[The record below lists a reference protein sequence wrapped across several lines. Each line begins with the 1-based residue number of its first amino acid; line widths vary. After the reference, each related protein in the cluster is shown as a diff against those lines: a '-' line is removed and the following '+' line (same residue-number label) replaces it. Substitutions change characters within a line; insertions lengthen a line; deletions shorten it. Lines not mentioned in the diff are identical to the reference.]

1 MRLVVIGCSFLAL
14 AAPVAV
20 RGQTPRTTTP
30 APATTPAP
38 PTTPAA
44 AATSA
49 SPADL
54 AARRTEA
61 KAIIEVMFPPAS
73 REATIQRTIDELN
86 NSMLQS
92 LPMPNVQ
99 DAGLKAIFDRFILS
113 MRAET
118 VLVAQQNFPRTLAA
132 TEGAYTRAF
141 TLAELKDIHAFA
153 RTPSGQKYV
162 SRNPTLMLDP
172 EVRAANTAALA
183 EGRTRSR
190 VIMEAFKAEVLAYV
204 RKRPNSLRPRIS
216 QR

>member
-1 MRLVVIGCSFLAL
+1 MRLVVMCCSLLAL
-14 AAPVAV
+14 AAPAAV
-20 RGQTPRTTTP
+20 RGQT
-30 APATTPAP
+30 APAKTPAP

-44 AATSA
+44 AATPA

-54 AARRTEA
+54 AARRAEA
-61 KAIIEVMFPPAS
+61 KAIIEVMFPPAT
-73 REATIQRTIDELN
+73 REATIQRTIEELN
-86 NSMLQS
+86 SSMLQTM
-92 LPMPNVQ
+92 PMPNVQ
-99 DAGLKAIFDRFILS
+99 DAGLKAIFDRYLVS

-118 VLVAQQNFPRTLAA
+118 VAVAQQNFPRKIAA
-132 TEGAYTRAF
+132 MEGAYTRAF

-153 RTPSGQKYV
+153 RTPSGQRYV

-172 EVRAANTAALA
+172 EVRAANVAAMA

-190 VIMEAFKAEVLAYV
+190 ALMEALKAEVLAYV